1 MENNFWDIAFS
12 DLLIAGEKISG
23 KGEDAYLNAEMGVA
37 AVLGFQGGAFGSI
50 EGVSH
55 ETDMVSG

>member
-23 KGEDAYLNAEMGVA
+23 KGEDAYLNFGERRDFRGV
-37 AVLGFQGGAFGSI
+37 
-50 EGVSH
+50 
-55 ETDMVSG
+55 

>member
-23 KGEDAYLNAEMGVA
+23 KGEDAYLNFASENGGNFGV
-37 AVLGFQGGAFGSI
+37 V
-50 EGVSH
+50 
-55 ETDMVSG
+55 